1 MHGDAKLVDELR
13 EGRESAFE
21 ALVAHYHASMVR
33 LARSFVASDA
43 IAEEVAQE
51 AWIGV
56 LKGIATF
63 EGRSSLKRWIFTI
76 VINRAKSRGLREVR
90 FVPFSSL
97 AAREVSQAEAAVD
110 PDRFLG
116 PEAPWPGHW
125 AAPPRSWREDP
136 EAMILAG
143 ETRAQ
148 LARALKELPPAQRAV
163 VTLRDVAGFDA
174 AEICNELDIRE
185 THMRVL
191 LHRGRSKLRAALEQ
205 YLNGEPARFA
215 D

>member
-1 MHGDAKLVDELR
+1 MHAETKLIEDLR

-21 ALVAHYHASMVR
+21 ALVEQHHASMVR

-43 IAEEVAQE
+43 SAEEVAQE

-56 LKGIATF
+56 LRGIATF
-63 EGRSSLKRWIFTI
+63 EGRSSLKRWIFAI
-76 VINRAKSRGLREVR
+76 VINRAKSRGLNESRS
-90 FVPFSSL
+90 VPFSSFVKG
-97 AAREVSQAEAAVD
+97 EVTEAQAAVD

-116 PEAPWPGHW
+116 PGTPWPGHW
-125 AAPPRSWREDP
+125 AAPPVSWREDP
-136 EAMILAG
+136 EERLLQL
-143 ETRAQ
+143 ETRTR
-148 LARALKELPPAQRAV
+148 LARALEELPPAQRAV
-163 VTLRDVAGFDA
+163 VTLRDIAGFEA
-174 AEICNELDIRE
+174 AEICNELDIGE

-205 YLNGEPARFA
+205 YLNESPERLA